1 MAEPGALPPGEAP
14 RKAFP
19 LRLRWREQYPL
30 RCDSLEHP
38 SLEQSRLHCFPL
50 NFLRIP
56 LGVETTSPFL
66 YLCGVPG
73 GRDRGEDG
81 VDLQVVQGFITYI
94 HRIGL

>member
-1 MAEPGALPPGEAP
+1 MADPGAVPPGEAP
-14 RKAFP
+14 RNAFP

-30 RCDSLEHP
+30 RCDSLEQP

>member
-1 MAEPGALPPGEAP
+1 MAAAADPEEGEAP

-30 RCDSLEHP
+30 RCDSLEQP

-50 NFLRIP
+50 NFLRMP

-81 VDLQVVQGFITYI
+81 VDLGAHVC
-94 HRIGL
+94 RIRLLNMY